1 MAGESPG
8 SHGYEESE
16 RRRFFYADLERLVRV
31 GFLRAAVAWGKHSL
45 VFRSLSDEEFSLL
58 VQRGGDKPNAIW
70 MQWSVAHHL
79 YMVDGF
85 VCGDDPNTPFFVKK
99 NFVDLIPSPFLTV
112 LFSVV
117 AGLQRRQTRASQSL
131 EAFCYEPFS
140 RILYRTHGY
149 TTSRTNTSLMSWVA
163 FHKGEDSRE
172 EDRSAWVRTQTI
184 VGATSGKAAK
194 QVRRSLEQEEQKE
207 DARRIRV
214 IEDRINFLLNG
225 ERKATTVTVEVN
237 GKQVEMPVMRG
248 AQTVAELEEEMRK
261 AMEGELDGH
270 DLQVQEYENAIR
282 TAVEERAKRAERR
295 RARQAQMGDL
305 MRQAGIGGKTEL
317 VGYDVSQVPHLPR
330 NRGAGVK
337 TEATAS
343 SSRRLFDRY
352 LKSEVGVGVIG
363 KSGTPEPKDGKPL
376 GERLEGRKVSLSSGP
391 IPPDRRRGSE

>member
-1 MAGESPG
+1 MEGDSPV

-16 RRRFFYADLERLVRV
+16 RRRFFYVDLEKLIRV
-31 GFLRAAVAWGKHSL
+31 GFLCASIKWGKHNL
-45 VFRSLSDEEFSLL
+45 IFRTLSDEEYATLI
-58 VQRGGDKPNAIW
+58 QRGGAEPALMW

-85 VCGDDPNTPFFVKK
+85 VVGDSPNTPYFVKK
-99 NFVDLIPSPFLTV
+99 HFVDTLSTPFLKV
-112 LFSVV
+112 VFSIVS
-117 AGLQRRQTRASQSL
+117 GLQSRQGRSAASL

-140 RILYRTHGY
+140 RVLYRTHNF
-149 TTSRTNTSLMSWVA
+149 TTSRQNANLKSWLA
-163 FHKGEDSRE
+163 FQRGEDSRE

-194 QVRRSLEQEEQKE
+194 QVRRSLDQEEQKE

-214 IEDRINFLLNG
+214 IEDRINYLLNG
-225 ERKATTVTVEVN
+225 ERKPTTVTIEVN
-237 GKQVEMPVMRG
+237 GQKVKMPVMRG

-270 DLQVQEYENAIR
+270 DLQVKGYEDSIR
-282 TAVEERAKRAERR
+282 SAVEDRAKKAAARR
-295 RARQAQMGDL
+295 EKRNQMGEL
-305 MRQAGIGGKTEL
+305 MKQAGIGGRTEL
-317 VGYDVSQVPHLPR
+317 VGYDASQIPHLPS

-337 TEATAS
+337 TEPTAS

-363 KSGTPEPKDGKPL
+363 KSGTPEPKEGKPL
-376 GERLEGRKVSLSSGP
+376 GQRLEGRKVSLSSEP